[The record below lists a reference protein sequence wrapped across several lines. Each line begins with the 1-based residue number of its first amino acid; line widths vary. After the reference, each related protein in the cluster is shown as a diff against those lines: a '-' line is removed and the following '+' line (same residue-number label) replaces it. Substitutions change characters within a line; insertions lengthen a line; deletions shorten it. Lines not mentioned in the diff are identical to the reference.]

1 MVDWTILSPTFLTAV
16 VEWAGA
22 VVTVL
27 AMEGH
32 ARIFRE
38 GIGGF
43 KGGLGAENFVSKTGT
58 SHATA
63 TRDLQNLVEH

>member
-27 AMEGH
+27 GAGSGHPTENTGPSEG
-32 ARIFRE
+32 
-38 GIGGF
+38 
-43 KGGLGAENFVSKTGT
+43 
-58 SHATA
+58 
-63 TRDLQNLVEH
+63 Q